1 MIYAHTGEALQ
12 DTYKVMIDPISK
24 TATIVDTPHT
34 QPKPQMNDP
43 VNRPKH
49 YTFGY
54 FEVIEVLQDWFPKN
68 PLLWQVGKYIARA
81 DHKGKPLEDLRK
93 ARYYLQ
99 REIDRLEDL
108 SENQKPEQN

>member
-1 MIYAHTGEALQ
+1 
-12 DTYKVMIDPISK
+12 
-24 TATIVDTPHT
+24 
-34 QPKPQMNDP
+34 MNDP
-43 VNRPKH
+43 VNKPAH

-81 DHKGKPLEDLRK
+81 DHKGNALQDLRK

>member
-1 MIYAHTGEALQ
+1 MIYAHTGEAL
-12 DTYKVMIDPISK
+12 K
-24 TATIVDTPHT
+24 TAIMQPEKPT
-34 QPKPQMNDP
+34 QKPQMNDP

-54 FEVIEVLQDWFPKN
+54 YEVIEVLQDWFPKN

-81 DHKGKPLEDLRK
+81 EHKGKPLEDLRK

-108 SENQKPEQN
+108 SENQKPEQD

>member
-1 MIYAHTGEALQ
+1 MIYAHTAPEKPAQ
-12 DTYKVMIDPISK
+12 
-24 TATIVDTPHT
+24 
-34 QPKPQMNDP
+34 KPQMNDP

-54 FEVIEVLQDWFPKN
+54 YEVIEVLQDWFPKN

>member
-1 MIYAHTGEALQ
+1 MIYAHTSESL
-12 DTYKVMIDPISK
+12 K
-24 TATIVDTPHT
+24 TSIMVD
-34 QPKPQMNDP
+34 DP
-43 VNRPKH
+43 VTKPKH

-81 DHKGKPLEDLRK
+81 EHKGRTLEDLRK

-108 SENQKPEQN
+108 SENQK

>member
-1 MIYAHTGEALQ
+1 MIYAHTGESL
-12 DTYKVMIDPISK
+12 K
-24 TATIVDTPHT
+24 TAVMQPTPA
-34 QPKPQMNDP
+34 KPQMNDP

-54 FEVIEVLQDWFPKN
+54 YEVIEVLQDWFPKN

-108 SENQKPEQN
+108 SENQQKDGT

>member
-1 MIYAHTGEALQ
+1 MIYAHTGESL
-12 DTYKVMIDPISK
+12 K
-24 TATIVDTPHT
+24 TAIM
-34 QPKPQMNDP
+34 QPKPQIQMNDP

-81 DHKGKPLEDLRK
+81 DHKGNALQDLRK

-108 SENQKPEQN
+108 SENQKPEQD

>member
-1 MIYAHTGEALQ
+1 MIYAHT
-12 DTYKVMIDPISK
+12 
-24 TATIVDTPHT
+24 TPEKPT
-34 QPKPQMNDP
+34 QKPQMNDP

-108 SENQKPEQN
+108 SENQKSDQN

>member
-1 MIYAHTGEALQ
+1 MIYAHTGESL
-12 DTYKVMIDPISK
+12 K
-24 TATIVDTPHT
+24 TSIM

-108 SENQKPEQN
+108 SENQKPEQD

>member
-1 MIYAHTGEALQ
+1 MIYAHTGYSL
-12 DTYKVMIDPISK
+12 K
-24 TATIVDTPHT
+24 TAVM
-34 QPKPQMNDP
+34 QPEKQAKPQMNDL
-43 VNRPKH
+43 VNKPAH

-93 ARYYLQ
+93 ARFYLE
-99 REIDRLEDL
+99 REIERREEL
-108 SENQKPEQN
+108 SKNSNT

>member
-1 MIYAHTGEALQ
+1 MIYAHTGESL
-12 DTYKVMIDPISK
+12 K
-24 TATIVDTPHT
+24 TAVMQPT
-34 QPKPQMNDP
+34 QAKPQMNDP
-43 VNRPKH
+43 VNKPAH

-108 SENQKPEQN
+108 SENQQKDGT

>member
-1 MIYAHTGEALQ
+1 MIYAHTGESL
-12 DTYKVMIDPISK
+12 K
-24 TATIVDTPHT
+24 TAIM

-54 FEVIEVLQDWFPKN
+54 YEVIEVLQDWFPKN

-81 DHKGKPLEDLRK
+81 EHKGKPLEDLRK

-108 SENQKPEQN
+108 SENQKPEQD